1 MLREFSNTFTTLT
14 PEFWLQM
21 CKDINDFRT
30 TFQLPVNQPVSENDC
45 NVHNALHIEELV
57 ELALATNKEEQAD
70 AILDAVYTLVGRT
83 AQVGEYDME
92 NSSVAHM
99 VDILLAT
106 ASTLEIP
113 YEACWTAI
121 HASNMTKA
129 AITEEE
135 ALATVEHYK
144 NRGIAGEVFVADSGK
159 YLIKCSEDS
168 TDETGSKIR
177 KGKVLK
183 SVKYTPVDLVKVL
196 QEA

>member
-14 PEFWLQM
+14 PKFWLQM

-30 TFQLPVNQPVSENDC
+30 TFQLPINQPVSENDC

-92 NSSVAHM
+92 SSAVAHM

-106 ASTLEIP
+106 ALTLDIP
-113 YEACWTAI
+113 YEACWRAI

-129 AITEEE
+129 ASTEEE
-135 ALATVEHYK
+135 ALATVKHYK

-168 TDETGSKIR
+168 TDETGSTIR

-183 SVKYTPVDLVKVL
+183 SVQYTPVDLMKVL